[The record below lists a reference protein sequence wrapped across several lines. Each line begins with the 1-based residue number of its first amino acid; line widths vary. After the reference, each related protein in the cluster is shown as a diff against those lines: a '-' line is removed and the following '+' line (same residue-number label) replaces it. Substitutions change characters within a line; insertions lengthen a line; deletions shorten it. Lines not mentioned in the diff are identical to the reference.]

1 MGRPVFA
8 GLRLLGAAAVLG
20 ALLALFLPLQ
30 LGAVDRGGFRIG
42 CGTGWGADASVAQRM
57 DALNAQQR
65 ALAGPAFVA
74 SDYAGECAALVADR
88 RVAALAVAAV
98 GLVVLLS
105 TVVEPVAAAANRVG
119 RREGRPDWVN
129 AGVIRSSPA

>member
-1 MGRPVFA
+1 MFA

-88 RVAALAVAAV
+88 RVAALAVAAA